1 MKIALVTG
9 SRAEWGLLE
18 PFAKLIWM
26 DEDTELQLLV
36 TGSHLSRAHGYT
48 IDQISLPVSGE
59 IECVLASDTETG
71 VCKGISLAVAGFSD
85 TFERLN
91 PDVVILL
98 GDRWEI
104 LAAAIAAHIHRIPV
118 GHIHGGEITA
128 GAIDDAWRHSIT
140 KMSQLHFTATET
152 YRKRVIQLGEHPDTV
167 FNVGALGTQ
176 GLERRYEQPK
186 NGQVIVL
193 YHSETLHPNS
203 IVDFRN
209 LVKAIDDRYEL
220 LPIFIKPNA
229 DYKSSTVNDIVD
241 EKALYWPV
249 FLSLHREDFL
259 KRLSNSD
266 AIIGNSS
273 SGIIEAPALGVPTI
287 NIGRRQEGRLRASSI
302 IDVPEPTMGNIEKAF
317 DTLYSKEFQAGLS
330 DIKAPYG
337 KGENVAGKILD
348 IIKERAGNIDMMKG
362 FYDVS
367 FTI

>member
-1 MKIALVTG
+1 MKIGIVTT
-9 SRAEWGLLE
+9 SRADYGLLE
-18 PFAKLIWM
+18 PLIRKVWH
-26 DEDTELQLLV
+26 DEDVGLCLFV
-36 TGSHLSRAHGYT
+36 SGSHLSHTHGHT
-48 IDQISLPVSGE
+48 VDNIGFPISEE
-59 IECVLASDTETG
+59 IEIILSSDTPTG
-71 VCKGISLAVAGFSD
+71 ICKSFGLAVIGFGD
-85 TFERLN
+85 AFERQEI
-91 PDVVILL
+91 DHCILL
-98 GDRWEI
+98 GDRYEM
-104 LAAAIAAHIHRIPV
+104 LAAGIAAHINRISCS
-118 GHIHGGEITA
+118 HIHGGELTS
-128 GAIDDAWRHSIT
+128 GAYDNSFRHSIT
-140 KMSQLHFTATET
+140 KMSQLHFVVTET

-176 GLERRYEQPK
+176 GLKRRYEQPK